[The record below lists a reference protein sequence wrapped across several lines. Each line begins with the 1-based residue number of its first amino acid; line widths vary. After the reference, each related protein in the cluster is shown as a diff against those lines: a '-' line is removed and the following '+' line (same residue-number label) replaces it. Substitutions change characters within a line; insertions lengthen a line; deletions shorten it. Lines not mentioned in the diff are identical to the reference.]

1 MVVTAA
7 EFETDIGKYLS
18 LVGNEDIFITKN
30 GQNVARLS
38 GVVRNKVDI
47 VKSLFGIIPN
57 DGRSLTELREERLA
71 RYENTD

>member
-30 GQNVARLS
+30 DKNVAKLS
-38 GVVRNKVDI
+38 DSVRNKVDI
-47 VKSLFGIIPN
+47 VKSMFGIIPN
-57 DGRSLTELREERLA
+57 DGMSLAELREERLA
-71 RYENTD
+71 RHENTD